1 MATTKL
7 KGTSKKIKELKGIKP
22 EKITNEQLVSVQTTV
37 NSLNRLQLEIG
48 MFETKKHRILHE
60 IASLN
65 DELTRMQS
73 EFEQEYGTFDIDI
86 KDGTINYEKEN
97 GKVNKKN

>member
-1 MATTKL
+1 MAKTKN
-7 KGTSKKIKELKGIKP
+7 KKEDIIDLKP
-22 EKITNEQLVSVQTTV
+22 EKITNEQLVNVQTTV
-37 NSLNRLQLEIG
+37 NSLNRMQLEIG

-73 EFEQEYGTFDIDI
+73 EFEKEYGTADVNVQT
-86 KDGTINYEKEN
+86 GEINYSKEN
-97 GKVNKKN
+97 GEVNKKD

>member
-1 MATTKL
+1 MAKTKN
-7 KGTSKKIKELKGIKP
+7 KKEDIIDLKP

-73 EFEQEYGTFDIDI
+73 EFEKEYGTFDVNIQN
-86 KDGTINYEKEN
+86 GTINYTEEN
-97 GKVNKKN
+97 GEVNKKN

>member
-1 MATTKL
+1 MAKTKN
-7 KGTSKKIKELKGIKP
+7 KKEDIIDLKP

-73 EFEQEYGTFDIDI
+73 EFEKEYGTFDIDI
-86 KDGTINYEKEN
+86 KDGKINYPKEN
-97 GKVNKKN
+97 GEVNKKD

>member
-1 MATTKL
+1 MAKTK
-7 KGTSKKIKELKGIKP
+7 KEKIVDLKP
-22 EKITNEQLVSVQTTV
+22 EKITEEQLTTV
-37 NSLNRLQLEIG
+37 QSTINNLNRMQLEIG

-73 EFEQEYGTFDIDI
+73 EFEKEYGTFDIDI
-86 KDGTINYEKEN
+86 KDGKINYPKEN
-97 GKVNKKN
+97 GKVNKKD